1 MLELYM
7 ASLIS
12 LCISSAATLP
22 FVFEVLH
29 VLVEAFFNVVGLV
42 GWPLVL
48 DQYGIGCFFLE
59 AIHLA
64 AL

>member
-48 DQYGIGCFFLE
+48 DQ
-59 AIHLA
+59 
-64 AL
+64 

>member
-29 VLVEAFFNVVGLV
+29 VLVEAFFNVVG
-42 GWPLVL
+42 WPLVL
-48 DQYGIGCFFLE
+48 DQYGVGCFFLE